1 MAMEIR
7 QLSSAQGNVPIL
19 NTLYRL
25 CSTDF
30 PPADVWT
37 WIESSRRNLDDIIL
51 RSSNIKQLK
60 DSSKA
65 GCHLCSI
72 LLEGVL
78 PEKIITTMDD
88 RSLDENVYQLQIQ
101 PDSDGWILRMSMDL
115 GVKDLLFK
123 QISNA
128 CGEVDA
134 DRRTWTLNDANM
146 VTRTRMDALQ
156 T

>member
-1 MAMEIR
+1 MEIR
-7 QLSSAQGNVPIL
+7 QASSAQGNVPIL
-19 NTLYRL
+19 NTLCRL

-30 PPADVWT
+30 PPAGVWT
-37 WIESSRRNLDDIIL
+37 WMESGRRNLDGITL

-60 DSSKA
+60 GSSKA

-78 PEKIITTMDD
+78 PEKMIATMDD
-88 RSLDENVYQLQIQ
+88 GSLDENIYQLQILL
-101 PDSDGWILRMSMDL
+101 DSDGWILRMSMDL
-115 GVKDLLFK
+115 GVKDFLFK
-123 QISNA
+123 QIYNA

-146 VTRTRMDALQ
+146 AS
-156 T
+156 